1 MCCFFV
7 ENPTSYKQNSPSPS
21 PPSFILYSLFFILY
35 SLSSPTTRQQ
45 CLTQKAENAK
55 RFQQQFIIYH
65 PSFIIFKK
73 QKTRSVFHHT
83 CPLSLVNYPHCPSRK
98 KSKIADK
105 KHLQFPRK
113 YARLKKVPP
122 RKRRTPL
129 PTNAKTPQLPRFCL
143 LYILKA
149 IPLSTKKE
157 NAQHFPPQLQTN
169 I

>member
-1 MCCFFV
+1 MP
-7 ENPTSYKQNSPSPS
+7 NPKSRKRVAFSTTIYH
-21 PPSFILYSLFFILY
+21 
-35 SLSSPTTRQQ
+35 LSSIIYH
-45 CLTQKAENAK
+45 LNKAENAQ
-55 RFQQQFIIYH
+55 RF
-65 PSFIIFKK
+65 P
-73 QKTRSVFHHT
+73 
-83 CPLSLVNYPHCPSRK
+83 PPMSLVNYPHCPSRK

-157 NAQHFPPQLQTN
+157 NAKRFPPQLQTN